1 MADLRKTQKQVSTA
15 LICMGVL
22 SLMAAVV
29 LLTPLAG
36 SAESR
41 RSELTD
47 LSNQLRVKTHEV
59 VPLRGIDKKIVEARS
74 EIKDFYDARFPEM
87 ESTVSESLGKVAA
100 ENNVKI
106 DTAKYDSKPDEHNEK
121 SIAKDAQAVG
131 LRCVQI
137 EASFSGS
144 YPQMMHFVNDLEKAK
159 TFFLVDSVNVGES
172 QGGDVKLQMKLEAFV
187 KAGAEAG
194 GAK

>member
-15 LICMGVL
+15 LIAMGVL
-22 SLMAAVV
+22 SLVAAVV
-29 LLTPLAG
+29 LLSPLVG

-47 LSNQLRVKTHEV
+47 LSNELRVKTHEV
-59 VPLRGIDKKIVEARS
+59 VPLRGIDKKIVEARG
-74 EIKDFYDARFPEM
+74 EIKDFYDARFPEV
-87 ESTVSESLGKVAA
+87 ESSVSESLGKVAS

-106 DTAKYDSKPDEHNEK
+106 DSAKYDSKADDRNEK
-121 SIAKDAQAVG
+121 SETKEAQAVG
-131 LRCVQI
+131 LRRVQI

-144 YPQMMHFVNDLEKAK
+144 YPSMMRFVNELEKAK
-159 TFFLVDSVNVGES
+159 TFFLVDSVNVGEA

-187 KAGAEAG
+187 KAGL
-194 GAK
+194 K

>member
-15 LICMGVL
+15 LIAMGVL
-22 SLMAAVV
+22 SLVAAVV
-29 LLTPLAG
+29 LLSPLVG

-47 LSNQLRVKTHEV
+47 LSNELRVKTHEV
-59 VPLRGIDKKIVEARS
+59 VPLRGIDKKIVEARG
-74 EIKDFYDARFPEM
+74 EIKDFYDARFPEV
-87 ESTVSESLGKVAA
+87 ESSVSESLGRVAS

-106 DTAKYDSKPDEHNEK
+106 DSAKYDSKADDRNEK
-121 SIAKDAQAVG
+121 SETKEAQAVG
-131 LRCVQI
+131 LRRVQI

-144 YPQMMHFVNDLEKAK
+144 YPSMMRFVNELEKAK
-159 TFFLVDSVNVGES
+159 TFFLVDSVNVGEA

-187 KAGAEAG
+187 KAGL
-194 GAK
+194 K

>member
-15 LICMGVL
+15 LIAMGVL
-22 SLMAAVV
+22 SLIAAV
-29 LLTPLAG
+29 LLLSG

-41 RSELTD
+41 RTELTD

-59 VPLRGIDKKIVEARS
+59 VPLRGIDKKIVEARG

-87 ESTVSESLGKVAA
+87 ESTVSESLGKVAS

-187 KAGAEAG
+187 KAGPETG

>member
-15 LICMGVL
+15 LIALGVL
-22 SLMAAVV
+22 SLVAAVV
-29 LLTPLAG
+29 LLSPLVG

-59 VPLRGIDKKIVEARS
+59 VPLRGIDKKIVEARG
-74 EIKDFYDARFPEM
+74 EIKDFYDLRFPEV
-87 ESTVSESLGKVAA
+87 ESSVSESLGKVAA

-106 DTAKYDSKPDEHNEK
+106 DSAKYDSKADDRNEK
-121 SIAKDAQAVG
+121 SETKDAQAVG
-131 LRCVQI
+131 LRRVQM

-144 YPQMMHFVNDLEKAK
+144 YPSMMHFVNELEKAK
-159 TFFLVDSVNVGES
+159 TFFLVDSVNVGEA

-187 KAGAEAG
+187 KAGA
-194 GAK
+194 